1 MKPALGKIFS
11 LLNLHLLVLVLL
23 AALNLFFCVRLI
35 GAWHTLHAAAPEQV
49 QQAQTSYRVLN
60 LQMRPLRDLPKKVD
74 EARAQAGE
82 FYDQRFPSEYSTISA
97 AFYDLAGKNNIRV
110 SHLSYVPEPAIPGLA
125 QIRMDASMSGQYA
138 PLMHFIN
145 GLERS
150 RTFFLINDLTLTGQ
164 QGGLVNLRLRL
175 TTYMRAS
182 DFERTA
188 PAAGDQTNSATGL
201 APAPANAARNLAQ
214 NAGPRMAPAQNSG
227 VGGGR

>member
-1 MKPALGKIFS
+1 
-11 LLNLHLLVLVLL
+11 
-23 AALNLFFCVRLI
+23 
-35 GAWHTLHAAAPEQV
+35 
-49 QQAQTSYRVLN
+49 
-60 LQMRPLRDLPKKVD
+60 
-74 EARAQAGE
+74 
-82 FYDQRFPSEYSTISA
+82 
-97 AFYDLAGKNNIRV
+97 
-110 SHLSYVPEPAIPGLA
+110 
-125 QIRMDASMSGQYA
+125 MDASMSGQYA

-214 NAGPRMAPAQNSG
+214 NAGPRMAPAQTSG